1 VRLGKELGELVRFYG
16 LGGVFHSDELPKYGI
31 SVDEVDKVI
40 KRLELKASTDAFVI
54 VGGPKDQVKFAIDA
68 IIQRLRMAVDGAPS
82 ETRAATL
89 DGKTVFSRPRPGASR
104 MYPETDVSSI
114 PISNSILDSLHD
126 KVVRMSED
134 AVTTLVDK
142 YGLNKK
148 LAQQV
153 FDSNYFELFEKIAN
167 STNIEPTYIASKLT
181 EDLVRL
187 GRLGFEIE
195 LLTDDLIEEVFNRLD
210 ANILAKESI
219 TLIFEKIVKREAKT
233 VDEAVSVLGINPITE
248 DEVQKII
255 DNIISENLPLII
267 EKGIGS
273 QGLLMGRSMA
283 ALRGKVEGQK
293 VNSLLKK
300 KLEQW
305 LDTTRQ

>member
-1 VRLGKELGELVRFYG
+1 
-16 LGGVFHSDELPKYGI
+16 
-31 SVDEVDKVI
+31 
-40 KRLELKASTDAFVI
+40 
-54 VGGPKDQVKFAIDA
+54 
-68 IIQRLRMAVDGAPS
+68 VDGAPS

-104 MYPETDVSSI
+104 MYPETDISSI

-142 YGLNKK
+142 YELNKK

-167 STNIEPTYIASKLT
+167 STKIEPTFIVSKLT

-255 DNIISENLPLII
+255 DNIISENLPLIS

-300 KLEQW
+300 KLEQL